1 MKAAS
6 ALATL
11 ALLAV
16 APQPTQAAFPGFTII
31 AAGLIGIIGRALGT
45 AIQGARVA
53 ATFDATALPPG
64 VPQFEYERCRNDIKG
79 RTIEINTNYQNHLE
93 VKGLLA
99 TCMNLANVMAG
110 DGTQGPYALPCG
122 SDCLFYDAITP
133 AQIEEFRHSLGL

>member
-16 APQPTQAAFPGFTII
+16 APQPTQAAFPGFTSLPL
-31 AAGLIGIIGRALGT
+31 ALLGLLGT
-45 AIQGARVA
+45 RTAGTIN
-53 ATFDATALPPG
+53 TTALPQG

-79 RTIEINTNYQNHLE
+79 RTIEINTNYQNRLE
-93 VKGLLA
+93 VKGLPP
-99 TCMNLANVMAG
+99 TCMNLTNVMVG
-110 DGTQGPYALPCG
+110 DGTQGPYTLPCG

-133 AQIEEFRHSLGL
+133 AQIEEFRRSLGF